1 MWAHIGDHVSEY
13 IIYVDNIQTKI
24 VNWSH
29 GFFSSFVNYL
39 LFMIFK
45 INDKDFHD
53 FYGIQ
58 FHGAQQNRKY
68 LLHVEAKIKSIL
80 YRNKRIRF
88 ICFVFV

>member
-1 MWAHIGDHVSEY
+1 MF
-13 IIYVDNIQTKI
+13 
-24 VNWSH
+24 
-29 GFFSSFVNYL
+29 FFSSFVNNL

-45 INDKDFHD
+45 ITEKEFNE

-80 YRNKRIRF
+80 
-88 ICFVFV
+88 